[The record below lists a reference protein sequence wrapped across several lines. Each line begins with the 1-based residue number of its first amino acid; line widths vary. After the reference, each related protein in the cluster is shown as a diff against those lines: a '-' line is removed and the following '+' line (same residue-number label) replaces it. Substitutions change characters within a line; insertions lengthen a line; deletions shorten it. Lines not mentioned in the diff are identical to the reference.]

1 MKYIARILRHLK
13 TECPQRQFECPH
25 CHENGKYE
33 DITGW
38 HTRHFCPKVKTRCPQ
53 IVIIKSEHIYICPY
67 QCRKDLKDH
76 ENNNKLHL
84 RITMDTLLAVQ
95 TQCRR
100 WTEECSVLR
109 APVNSTAKQAH
120 RITFKMNNFRKCKQ
134 KRKEFHS
141 PFFHTHPEGYKMII
155 SKSKGTV
162 F

>member
-1 MKYIARILRHLK
+1 MP
-13 TECPQRQFECPH
+13 TESIWVSSLPRELEIWRYHRMAYLSQ
-25 CHENGKYE
+25 
-33 DITGW
+33 
-38 HTRHFCPKVKTRCPQ
+38 CPQ
-53 IVIIKSEHIYICPY
+53 IVIIKSAICPY
-67 QCRKDLKDH
+67 QKLICKYKEFGCKDLKDH

-84 RITMDTLLAVQ
+84 RIAMDTLLAVQ

-120 RITFKMNNFRKCKQ
+120 RITFKMNNFRKCKE

-141 PFFHTHPEGYKMII
+141 PSFHTHPEGYKMII

-162 F
+162 FYSAKVHTYPYVPT